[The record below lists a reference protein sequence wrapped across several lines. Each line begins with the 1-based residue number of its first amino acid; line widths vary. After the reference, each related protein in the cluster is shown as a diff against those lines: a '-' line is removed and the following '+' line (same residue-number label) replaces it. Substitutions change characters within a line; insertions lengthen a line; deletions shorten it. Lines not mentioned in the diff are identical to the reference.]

1 MRRPRALTSLRPLL
15 VASAGVTA
23 LAVGSCT
30 GISSGNLIAPVCDGG
45 PEFKILHTNALADDD
60 MGMATPAIVGERL
73 LLRTAARIYCIAP
86 QGRAA
91 TAPPPGALGRLPE
104 EPGRLPVK
112 PGG

>member
-45 PEFKILHTNALADDD
+45 PESSGCVPLEDAGPADGGGGAGDGGAGD
-60 MGMATPAIVGERL
+60 GG
-73 LLRTAARIYCIAP
+73 AASR
-86 QGRAA
+86 
-91 TAPPPGALGRLPE
+91 
-104 EPGRLPVK
+104 VD
-112 PGG
+112 GG